1 MISRILIRLATVWA
15 VAISAIV
22 IIAGLVNGTL
32 AHAYLPVIGP
42 LAFGPLVLAWAIAW
56 AFAPRRRP

>member
-22 IIAGLVNGTL
+22 IVVGLSNGTL
-32 AHAYLPVIGP
+32 SHAYLPVILP
-42 LAFGPLVLAWAIAW
+42 LALGPLVLAWAISW
-56 AFAPRRRP
+56 AFAPKRRP